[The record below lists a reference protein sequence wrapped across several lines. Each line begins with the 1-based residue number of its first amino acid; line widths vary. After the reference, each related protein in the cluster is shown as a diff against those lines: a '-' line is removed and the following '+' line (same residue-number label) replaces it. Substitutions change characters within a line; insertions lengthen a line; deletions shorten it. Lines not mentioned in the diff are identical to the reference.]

1 MWGCSEWETLLL
13 IHIAPTCL
21 LHEWVYHS
29 SKKLTRTGS
38 RDKEKLKEIWLK
50 KKKKI
55 CGFLLPGALCG
66 LMTFEQSEMFQVNQG
81 LLKRSISSH

>member
-50 KKKKI
+50 KKKKNLWLSVTWCTVWPNDI
-55 CGFLLPGALCG
+55 
-66 LMTFEQSEMFQVNQG
+66 
-81 LLKRSISSH
+81 